1 MLKGY
6 LLEKYSNMGDAITPA
21 RFLEEAKKQ
30 GIDLRIVGIADCHV
44 SGDDGGHV
52 IWKGIDLKADA
63 PDLVINRYKFGE
75 IKDQINSYA
84 DHTFNN
90 ISSFNKYL
98 SKGVQMAEFSF
109 LWKGENAILS
119 YPKTLMIHRLSD
131 FSKNVEM
138 IRDQLGFPVVAKGL
152 LGSCGAE
159 VTLISD
165 EVTLRNYLKSW
176 QENGTAYAE
185 EERLFQKF
193 LSGTEGSDVRSL
205 CVQGEVLASMIRKGP
220 SGDFRSNVALGG
232 TVKET
237 SVLPVIRETA
247 QKIYEHTGLFCF
259 GLDLLPDGK
268 DFAFCEINVMPGLS
282 GIEEAT
288 GKNLTG
294 EILYRF
300 RQECLHK

>member
-6 LLEKYSNMGDAITPA
+6 LLEKYTNMGDAITSA
-21 RFLEEAKKQ
+21 RFLDEAKKQ
-30 GIDLRIVGIADCHV
+30 EIDLRIVGIADCHV
-44 SGDDGGHV
+44 SGEDGGHV
-52 IWKGIDLKADA
+52 IWKGEDLKENA

-75 IKDQINSYA
+75 IKDRINTYTGN
-84 DHTFNN
+84 TFNN
-90 ISSFNKYL
+90 IGSFNKYL
-98 SKGVQMAEFSF
+98 SKGAQRSELSF
-109 LWKGENAILS
+109 LWSGEKAILS

-131 FSKNVEM
+131 VGENVKL

-159 VTLISD
+159 VTLLD
-165 EVTLRNYLKSW
+165 NEKEVQNYLRIW
-176 QENGTAYAE
+176 QENKNAYAE

-193 LSGTEGSDVRSL
+193 LSDTEGSDVRSL
-205 CVQGEVLASMIRKGP
+205 CVQGEVLGSMIRKGP

-237 SVLPVIRETA
+237 TILPEIREA
-247 QKIYEHTGLFCF
+247 AKRIFEHTGLFCF
-259 GLDLLPDGK
+259 GLDLLPDREG
-268 DFAFCEINVMPGLS
+268 FAFCEINVMPGLS

-288 GKNLTG
+288 GRNMTG
-294 EILYRF
+294 EILYRI